1 MAANSMLYQSSVAFD
16 VHVIIIMVI
25 GDFVRGKIV
34 VMAAHALGLAM
45 SDRSGTPWAIGRH
58 GIAVYPYP

>member
-1 MAANSMLYQSSVAFD
+1 MLYQSSVAFD

-58 GIAVYPYP
+58 GIAV